1 MKRRS
6 ENLFPALWYETE
18 LPEECYPTSYVTER
32 SIAFLQ
38 RYANRDYGNK
48 PFFLFCSYPDPHHPV
63 CPPGK
68 YKDMYNPEDIEL
80 PSNFNNLENLKK
92 HPFLAQF
99 IINPPMKGIHLVQR
113 ETTRKEAQQF
123 ISKTYGAISLIDNGV
138 GQILASLEKLGLA
151 KNTIVVYTSDHGD
164 LMGDH
169 GMILKG
175 PSPFNG
181 VLNVP
186 LIWKVPGMIK
196 PGSVSDS
203 LISSIDFVPTLM
215 KLLRIKSRNQ
225 PPNMQGVDM
234 TPVLKDPSKKVRD
247 HCLIEEDEEIFG
259 VNLRLRHLIT
269 ENHKITVYHHLRDYG
284 DIFDRKNDPDEINN
298 LWYKDK
304 ELRSNLMEKLFYE
317 NLTAQSRYPPRVANG

>member
-1 MKRRS
+1 
-6 ENLFPALWYETE
+6 
-18 LPEECYPTSYVTER
+18 
-32 SIAFLQ
+32 
-38 RYANRDYGNK
+38 
-48 PFFLFCSYPDPHHPV
+48 
-63 CPPGK
+63 
-68 YKDMYNPEDIEL
+68 
-80 PSNFNNLENLKK
+80 
-92 HPFLAQF
+92 
-99 IINPPMKGIHLVQR
+99 
-113 ETTRKEAQQF
+113 
-123 ISKTYGAISLIDNGV
+123 
-138 GQILASLEKLGLA
+138 
-151 KNTIVVYTSDHGD
+151 
-164 LMGDH
+164 
-169 GMILKG
+169 MILKG

-269 ENHKITVYHHLRDYG
+269 ENHKQYIHFFTH
-284 DIFDRKNDPDEINN
+284 N
-298 LWYKDK
+298 
-304 ELRSNLMEKLFYE
+304 YE
-317 NLTAQSRYPPRVANG
+317 